1 MAEDLH
7 ADDAPLS
14 NAPSGESERQEQDV
28 IVIGWRAGRGARA
41 RRIGSLLV
49 AVPQGLELHY
59 VGRVG
64 TGFKEAELA
73 QMTARRRHMARK
85 LPPVDNEIPAA
96 DAKDVHWVR
105 PALVGRVSFQG
116 YSEHGRYLSP
126 VWKGWDA
133 DKTPSE
139 VAHLPVL

>member
-1 MAEDLH
+1 MAEDRQ
-7 ADDAPLS
+7 ADDAPLAS
-14 NAPSGESERQEQDV
+14 APSTDLLREEQDV
-28 IVIGWRAGRGARA
+28 IVVGWRAGRGARA

-73 QMTARRRHMARK
+73 QMTARLRHMARK

-96 DAKDVHWVR
+96 DARDAHWVR

-126 VWKGWDA
+126 VWKGWDPE
-133 DKTPSE
+133 KTPSE
-139 VAHLPVL
+139 VAPLPVL